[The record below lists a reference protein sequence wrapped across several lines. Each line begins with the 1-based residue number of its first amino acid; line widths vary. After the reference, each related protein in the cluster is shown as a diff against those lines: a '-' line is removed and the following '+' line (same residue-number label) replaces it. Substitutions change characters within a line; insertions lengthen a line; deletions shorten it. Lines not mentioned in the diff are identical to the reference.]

1 MKSSRKRGLLLG
13 LGYLLL
19 LTALLYGFYAYE
31 MGRLGKALKEREAL
45 RAEIETHGPWVEQ
58 AIWMPAD
65 GGAYVLPPSDEP
77 YAQPAAYFLISG
89 EWYDFEM
96 ICGPGCILWFSD
108 RDAEFDV
115 PQFKSN
121 FKLEGDTFTLH
132 IKAAKHGSDP
142 PQKTYLRPHQSGGL
156 RAGARRA
163 AVHARRQLNNTSP
176 GVTLSHRGWCSY
188 AHALRS
194 FTTSPAL
201 YFIRQ
206 RGMPSEDTS
215 IHPLPSILVSYRALS
230 RLANS
235 FRSIFD
241 FSFF

>member
-31 MGRLGKALKEREAL
+31 MRRLGKALKEREAL

-58 AIWMPAD
+58 AIWMSAD

-132 IKAAKHGSDP
+132 IKRQNTDQIRPKRHTYVLTKAADYE
-142 PQKTYLRPHQSGGL
+142 QAL
-156 RAGARRA
+156 A
-163 AVHARRQLNNTSP
+163 ALPFA
-176 GVTLSHRGWCSY
+176 
-188 AHALRS
+188 
-194 FTTSPAL
+194 PAD
-201 YFIRQ
+201 
-206 RGMPSEDTS
+206 S
-215 IHPLPSILVSYRALS
+215 
-230 RLANS
+230 
-235 FRSIFD
+235 
-241 FSFF
+241 